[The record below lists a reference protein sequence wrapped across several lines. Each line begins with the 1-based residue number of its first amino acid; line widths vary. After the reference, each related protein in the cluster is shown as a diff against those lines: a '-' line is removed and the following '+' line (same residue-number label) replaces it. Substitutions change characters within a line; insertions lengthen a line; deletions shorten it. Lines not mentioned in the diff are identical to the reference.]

1 MSSASSDS
9 LVQSARPAPSASPA
23 APCRSAG
30 HGARGRLNLL
40 ASLVLA
46 FGALATASAQDLSV
60 APPPAPYVGVAEIL
74 PLPEFI
80 PGAGA
85 LYIDP
90 ANAPVGPWLSY
101 GSDGKLLEVLFMVPI
116 SAMNEA
122 QNWDNLATGLLSGN
136 GLAVDHVD
144 VSYNGGHSGMAE
156 PHYHIRLVLV
166 DDATQQAG
174 LTQ

>member
-1 MSSASSDS
+1 MSPVSS
-9 LVQSARPAPSASPA
+9 VSARTQPLTRTSLA
-23 APCRSAG
+23 AIVA
-30 HGARGRLNLL
+30 LT
-40 ASLVLA
+40 LVLA
-46 FGALATASAQDLSV
+46 LAATAQAQDLSD

-101 GSDGKLLEVLFMVPI
+101 GSGGNLIEVLFMVPLSEM
-116 SAMNEA
+116 SAA
-122 QNWDNLATGLLSGN
+122 ANWDNLATGLLVSN

-174 LTQ
+174 LSQ

>member
-1 MSSASSDS
+1 MSSRSSS
-9 LVQSARPAPSASPA
+9 LVAIVTPLVNARRALLL
-23 APCRSAG
+23 
-30 HGARGRLNLL
+30 HGLGLL
-40 ASLVLA
+40 VA
-46 FGALATASAQDLSV
+46 GALSQAKAQDLSV

-101 GSDGKLLEVLFMVPI
+101 GADGNLLEVLFMVPL
-116 SAMNEA
+116 SAMTASE
-122 QNWDNLATGLLSGN
+122 NWDNLATGLLAQIGT
-136 GLAVDHVD
+136 AVDHVD

>member
-1 MSSASSDS
+1 MTSHSTSVTTLATP
-9 LVQSARPAPSASPA
+9 RTA
-23 APCRSAG
+23 ARSALL
-30 HGARGRLNLL
+30 GAVILL
-40 ASLVLA
+40 VA
-46 FGALATASAQDLSV
+46 GALSLARAQDFTV

-101 GSDGKLLEVLFMVPI
+101 GSDGNLLEVLFMVPV
-116 SAMNEA
+116 SGMAAAE
-122 QNWDNLATGLLSGN
+122 NWDNLASGLLAQI

-144 VSYNGGHSGMAE
+144 VSYNGGHTGMAE

>member
-1 MSSASSDS
+1 MSISSE
-9 LVQSARPAPSASPA
+9 A
-23 APCRSAG
+23 ATTPEGRNGFTRST
-30 HGARGRLNLL
+30 LL
-40 ASLVLA
+40 LKALGLICLLLMP
-46 FGALATASAQDLSV
+46 LATAQDLSV
-60 APPPAPYVGVAEIL
+60 APPPSPYVGVAEIL

-101 GSDGKLLEVLFMVPI
+101 SSSGALVEVLFMVPL
-116 SAMNEA
+116 SAMTAAE
-122 QNWDNLATGLLSGN
+122 NWDNLATGLLQEIGT
-136 GLAVDHVD
+136 AVDHVD
-144 VSYNGGHSGMAE
+144 ISYNGGHSGMAE

-174 LTQ
+174 LTP

>member
-1 MSSASSDS
+1 MSTSVITHHNPQRAG
-9 LVQSARPAPSASPA
+9 LA
-23 APCRSAG
+23 AA
-30 HGARGRLNLL
+30 
-40 ASLVLA
+40 
-46 FGALATASAQDLSV
+46 ALAAAALFLMTAVTTARAQDLTV
-60 APPPAPYVGVAEIL
+60 APPPAPYVSVASIL

-101 GSDGKLLEVLFMVPI
+101 GKDGNLIEVLFMVPL
-116 SAMNEA
+116 SAMTAA
-122 QNWDNLATGLLSGN
+122 QNWDNLATGFIAQLGVT
-136 GLAVDHVD
+136 VDHVD
-144 VSYNGGHSGMAE
+144 VSYNGGHPGMAE

-166 DDATQQAG
+166 DDATQQAQ